1 MIVAGII
8 AAVVVVLIIGLVW
21 ITAGDK
27 YCRCDYFV
35 PNRHDGKCAVC
46 RRDEDPEAPGVSE

>member
-1 MIVAGII
+1 MMIVAGII
-8 AAVVVVLIIGLVW
+8 AAVVVILIIGLVW

-35 PNRHDGKCAVC
+35 PNRHDEKCAVC
-46 RRDEDPEAPGVSE
+46 RLPEDPED